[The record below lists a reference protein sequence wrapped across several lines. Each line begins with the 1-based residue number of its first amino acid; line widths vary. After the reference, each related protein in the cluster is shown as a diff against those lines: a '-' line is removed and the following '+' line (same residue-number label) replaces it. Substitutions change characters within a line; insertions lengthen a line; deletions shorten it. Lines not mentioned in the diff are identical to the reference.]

1 MPGRVLNFLEF
12 SDKYS
17 GGGDDINLDDI
28 KNSSSNFEEAF
39 DDETYDQ
46 PEIKAN
52 RPISGEYESTPAEPT
67 GTAAQFQQDMPEGM
81 EAPDEPELPAQV
93 ESNLDANKS
102 EETEETE
109 EESEREEEDN
119 EEEEEEEPENEA
131 GNPESDEKVEEG
143 ITLVKGFAQF
153 VNESDFNHYEEDEDY
168 HEEDDN
174 CPDCGE
180 SPISNE
186 YGYSCGCNM

>member
-17 GGGDDINLDDI
+17 GGAEDINLDDI
-28 KNSSSNFEEAF
+28 KNSASNFEEAF
-39 DDETYDQ
+39 DDTTYDQ

-52 RPISGEYESTPAEPT
+52 RPVSGEYESTPAQPT
-67 GTAAQFQQDMPEGM
+67 GSADQFQQDMPEGM

-93 ESNLDANKS
+93 ESNLDTNQEDTDSSS
-102 EETEETE
+102 EE
-109 EESEREEEDN
+109 EESETIED
-119 EEEEEEEPENEA
+119 EEEEPENEA

-143 ITLVKGFAQF
+143 ITLVRGFAQF
-153 VNESDFNHYEEDEDY
+153 INEEFSSEEDEW
-168 HEEDDN
+168 EEDDS

-180 SPISNE
+180 SPIANE

>member
-17 GGGDDINLDDI
+17 GGGDDISLDDI

-39 DDETYDQ
+39 DDDTYDQ

-52 RPISGEYESTPAEPT
+52 RPVSGEYESTPDQPT
-67 GTAAQFQQDMPEGM
+67 GTATQFQQEMPEGM
-81 EAPDEPELPAQV
+81 EAPDEPELPSQV
-93 ESNLDANKS
+93 ESNLDTNKS
-102 EETEETE
+102 EED
-109 EESEREEEDN
+109 EES
-119 EEEEEEEPENEA
+119 EEEEETEDEESEEES
-131 GNPESDEKVEEG
+131 GNPESDAKVEEG
-143 ITLVKGFAQF
+143 ITLIKGFSQF
-153 VNESDFNHYEEDEDY
+153 INEEFESDDPSHYEDDDY
-168 HEEDDN
+168 QEEADD